1 MKAEP
6 ARQQRLLD
14 LQRVDTRLA
23 QIAHRRANLP
33 EQAALDLVAT
43 EKTTVDADLVHA
55 RTDSGDIA
63 RALTKAEADVQLVR
77 DRAARNRAR
86 LEDGS
91 ATPKELTGLQHE
103 LESLARRQA
112 ELEEDQLD
120 VMMRAEALEG
130 MVAALT
136 ARAGELEGIV
146 AAATGDRDVAR
157 KALDDE
163 ADQLAGER
171 ADCEAD
177 VGAELVALYD
187 KIRVHTGVGAA
198 ALVDRHCDG
207 CRLELLGADY
217 QRVVQAAPDEVMRC
231 EECRRILV
239 RSARPE
245 S

>member
-6 ARQQRLLD
+6 ARQLRLLD

-23 QIAHRRANLP
+23 QIAHRRAHLP
-33 EQAALDLVAT
+33 EQEALDVVAS
-43 EKTTVDADLVHA
+43 EKSTVDADLVHA
-55 RTDSGDIA
+55 RTDAGDLA

-77 DRAARNRAR
+77 DRAARNQAR
-86 LEDGS
+86 LDEGTG
-91 ATPKELTGLQHE
+91 TPKELTGLQHE

-112 ELEEDQLD
+112 ELEEDQLE

-130 MVAALT
+130 MIAALT
-136 ARAGELEGIV
+136 TRSAELESVV
-146 AAATGDRDVAR
+146 AEATRDRDVAR
-157 KALDDE
+157 QALDDE
-163 ADQLAGER
+163 AAQLTTER
-171 ADCEAD
+171 AACEAD

-217 QRVVQAAPDEVMRC
+217 QRVAEAPPDEVVRC

-239 RSARPE
+239 RPGRPE
-245 S
+245 N